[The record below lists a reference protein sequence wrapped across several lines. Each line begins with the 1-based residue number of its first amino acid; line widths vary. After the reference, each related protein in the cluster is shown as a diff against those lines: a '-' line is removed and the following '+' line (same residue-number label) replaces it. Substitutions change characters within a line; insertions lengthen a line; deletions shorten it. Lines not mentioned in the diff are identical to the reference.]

1 MSNKTTFWD
10 FYAPIYDLMQTINR
24 KAFAGVVQT
33 IREYT
38 PADATVL
45 EYAAGTGA
53 ISIAL
58 ADKAKHILCTDAS
71 EKMLDIAKKKAKKR
85 SIGNI
90 VFDKRSIYDTDEA
103 DNAFDVVVASQVLH
117 LLDNPEKAAAELRRV
132 ARKTVILPVC
142 LLKELRGFSKFSVRM
157 WRLFGFAPKQK
168 FDAESYAQFLKEI
181 GFEDFKIVIIDGRMP
196 MAVVVWEK

>member
-45 EYAAGTGA
+45 ECAAGTGA

-58 ADKAKHILCTDAS
+58 ADKAKQILCTDAS
-71 EKMLDIAKKKAKKR
+71 EKMLNIAKRKAKKR

-90 VFDKRSIYDTDEA
+90 VFDKRSIYDIGETD
-103 DNAFDVVVASQVLH
+103 DAFDVVVASQVLH
-117 LLDNPEKAAAELRRV
+117 LLDNPAAELRRV
-132 ARKTVILPVC
+132 ARKTVIVPVC

-168 FDAESYAQFLKEI
+168 FSAESYAKFLKDI
-181 GFEDFKIVIIDGRMP
+181 GFENFKMVIIDGRMP